1 MLPIYFTIQK
11 DGQAETIIK
20 KSTFIAT
27 LARVETAE
35 QAQEKIQQIK
45 KEHWKATHNCS
56 AFIIG
61 ENNQI
66 QRASD
71 DGEPTGTA
79 GVPMLEI
86 LKKKQLKNTLV
97 VVTRYFGGIKLGAGG
112 LVRAYSQAVV
122 HGIET
127 VGIVKCTK
135 KVKIAAT
142 MDYPH
147 LGKVENAMAQ
157 SPFSI
162 AAIDYTDQVTV
173 HFFVEESQKAV
184 FKEQLINLLSS
195 QVTFL
200 DEGTF
205 YHEVLVE

>member
-1 MLPIYFTIQK
+1 MLSTYLTIQK
-11 DGQAETIIK
+11 NGQAETTIK

-27 LARVETAE
+27 LARVDTAE
-35 QAQEKIQQIK
+35 QAQEIIQKIK
-45 KEHWKATHNCS
+45 KEHWKANHNCS

-61 ENNQI
+61 ENDQI

-112 LVRAYSQAVV
+112 LVRAYSQAVI
-122 HGIET
+122 HGIES

-135 KVKIAAT
+135 KIKIAAT
-142 MDYPH
+142 LDYPS
-147 LGKVENAMAQ
+147 LGKVEHAMVQ

-162 AAIDYTDQVTV
+162 DSIEYTDQVIV
-173 HFFVEESQKAV
+173 HFFVEESQKTI
-184 FKEQLINLLSS
+184 FKNQLINLLNNH
-195 QVTFL
+195 VTFS

-205 YHEVLVE
+205 YHEELIE